1 MTDQSSSDTL
11 RIRALNDQVRSAG
24 PAQSAQ
30 VRWLITPG
38 VRALGDAVSAAA
50 VQAAQ
55 RFEAFNADNDPH
67 GEHDF
72 GAFTIAG
79 QEVFWKI
86 DYYDPGCS
94 VGSPDPADETQTCRV
109 LTILLASEY

>member
-1 MTDQSSSDTL
+1 MTDQPSSDPL

-24 PAQSAQ
+24 PTQSARA
-30 VRWLITPG
+30 RWLITPG
-38 VRALGDAVSAAA
+38 VRALGDTATAAA
-50 VQAAQ
+50 VQAVR

-72 GAFTIAG
+72 GAFTLAG
-79 QEVFWKI
+79 HQLFWKI

-94 VGSPDPADETQTCRV
+94 TGSPNPADETQTCRI

>member
-11 RIRALNDQVRSAG
+11 RVRALNDQVRSAG

-38 VRALGDAVSAAA
+38 VQALGDKATAMAIHAVR
-50 VQAAQ
+50 
-55 RFEAFNADNDPH
+55 RFNAFDADNDPH

-72 GAFTIAG
+72 GAFTVRG
-79 QEVFWKI
+79 QQLFWKI
-86 DYYDPGCS
+86 DYYDPDCS
-94 VGSPDPADETQTCRV
+94 AGSPDPADETQTCRV